1 VQLVNLAAYT
11 PYMNRK
17 IVVTA
22 ALLGMLAVVTG
33 AFGAHALKEVLSAK
47 YLQTWGTAVQ
57 YHFYH
62 VFALLFLATI
72 NKTNGKLINASYWLF
87 TLGIL
92 LFSGSLYALSLLSV
106 HPSGIMSILGPITP
120 LGGVL
125 FIAGWFTLALAA
137 WKEK

>member
-1 VQLVNLAAYT
+1 LVNLAAYNL
-11 PYMNRK
+11 YMNRK

-22 ALLGMLAVVTG
+22 AILGMLAVITG
-33 AFGAHALKEVLSAK
+33 AFGAHALKEVLTAK

-62 VFALLFLATI
+62 VFALLFLAAY
-72 NKTNGKLINASYWLF
+72 NRSNSKLINAGYWFF

-92 LFSGSLYALSLLSV
+92 LFSGSLYTLSLLST
-106 HPSGIMSILGPITP
+106 HPSGVMSVLGPITP
-120 LGGVL
+120 LGGLL

-137 WKEK
+137 WKER

>member
-1 VQLVNLAAYT
+1 
-11 PYMNRK
+11 MNKK

-33 AFGAHALKEVLSAK
+33 AFGAHALKEVLSPK

-72 NKTNGKLINASYWLF
+72 NPINGKLINISYRLF

-106 HPSGIMSILGPITP
+106 HPSGIVNILGPITP

-125 FIAGWFTLALAA
+125 FIAGWLTLALAA
-137 WKEK
+137 WKQK

>member
-1 VQLVNLAAYT
+1 MQLVNLAAYNL
-11 PYMNRK
+11 YMNKK

-22 ALLGMLAVVTG
+22 AVLGMVAVITG
-33 AFGAHALKEVLSAK
+33 AFGAHALKELVIPK

-62 VFALLFLATI
+62 VFALLFLAVL
-72 NKTNGKLINASYWLF
+72 NRSNSKLINTNYWLF

-92 LFSGSLYALSLLSV
+92 LFSGSLYALTLLSI
-106 HPSGIMSILGPITP
+106 HPSGVMSILGPITP

>member
-1 VQLVNLAAYT
+1 
-11 PYMNRK
+11 MNTK

-22 ALLGMLAVVTG
+22 AVLGMLAVVTG
-33 AFGAHALKEVLSAK
+33 AFGAHALKEVLSPK

-62 VFALLFLATI
+62 VFALLFLVAF
-72 NKTNGKLINASYWLF
+72 NRNNSKLINASYWLF

-92 LFSGSLYALSLLSV
+92 LFSGSLYALALLSV
-106 HPSGIMSILGPITP
+106 QPSGIMSVLGPITP

-137 WKEK
+137 WKQK

>member
-1 VQLVNLAAYT
+1 
-11 PYMNRK
+11 MNKK

-22 ALLGMLAVVTG
+22 ALLGMIAVVTG
-33 AFGAHALKEVLSAK
+33 AFGAHALKEVLSPR

-62 VFALLFLATI
+62 VFALLFLAAF
-72 NKTNGKLINASYWLF
+72 NHTNSKLVNASYWLF

-106 HPSGIMSILGPITP
+106 HPSGIMSVLGPITP

-125 FIAGWFTLALAA
+125 FIAGWFILALAA
-137 WKEK
+137 WKEKS